1 MLKKNILILF
11 LLQIFSFLST
21 SFLYSSQE
29 NNHHLLVFLNPYIHS
44 LDGVSFMIDGVAIR
58 NILGVIKEI
67 MYIRNGRLICTKVIG
82 AYAFDNEKLSIHQL
96 ANLEQQNA
104 NDPRFVIILK
114 KAKHDFI
121 ESNKHFI
128 KNIEPVKKLII
139 SLMQE
144 FCERRNKQDS
154 IILNWAQARSGAEAE
169 VFNRSIQ
176 SFTSFDLFLNDLV
189 LFLKDLVNS
198 CPKARE
204 QYKEWYKHNKL
215 FTEQ

>member
-1 MLKKNILILF
+1 MLKRKYFNMFKKNILIL
-11 LLQIFSFLST
+11 LLLPITNVLCST
-21 SFLYSSQE
+21 Q
-29 NNHHLLVFLNPYIHS
+29 LLVFSNPYIHS

-67 MYIRNGRLICTKVIG
+67 MYIENGRMIGTKIVG
-82 AYAFDNEKLSIHQL
+82 AYTLENEKLSIRQL
-96 ANLEQQNA
+96 AELEKQNP
-104 NDPRFVIILK
+104 NDQRLAAILK

-144 FCERRNKQDS
+144 FCERRNKQNS
-154 IILNWAQARSGAEAE
+154 IILNWAQAKSGSEPE
-169 VFNRSIQ
+169 VFNRSVQ
-176 SFTSFDLFLNDLV
+176 NFETFDLFLNDLV

-204 QYKEWYKHNKL
+204 QYKEWYKHNRLL